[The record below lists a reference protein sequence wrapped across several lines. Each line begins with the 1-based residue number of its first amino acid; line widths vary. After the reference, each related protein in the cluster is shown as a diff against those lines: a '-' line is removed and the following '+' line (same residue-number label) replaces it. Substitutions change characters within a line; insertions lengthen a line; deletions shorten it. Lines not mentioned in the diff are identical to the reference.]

1 MHTMGLDLVVPLPDA
16 FDRYFLAHLP
26 FLRVAQYQ
34 GYRDVNSDQIEG
46 IVFPEAGSAFY
57 LSKVLEQLSNPALLG
72 AIDHISLSGMI
83 WQHARETAAA
93 KWRAGDRNAA
103 VGTDFMCVR
112 RSVPDSW
119 FLLTNFL
126 LSLEL

>member
-1 MHTMGLDLVVPLPDA
+1 MHTMGLNLMSLVPTPDA
-16 FDRYFLAHLP
+16 FDRYFLASLP
-26 FLRVAQYQ
+26 HLRVAQYQ

-46 IVFPEAGSAFY
+46 IVFPEAGSALY
-57 LSKVLEQLSNPALLG
+57 LSKVLEQLSNPTLLDT
-72 AIDHISLSGMI
+72 IDPITLSGII

-112 RSVPDSW
+112 QTVPNSW
-119 FLLTNFL
+119 F
-126 LSLEL
+126 